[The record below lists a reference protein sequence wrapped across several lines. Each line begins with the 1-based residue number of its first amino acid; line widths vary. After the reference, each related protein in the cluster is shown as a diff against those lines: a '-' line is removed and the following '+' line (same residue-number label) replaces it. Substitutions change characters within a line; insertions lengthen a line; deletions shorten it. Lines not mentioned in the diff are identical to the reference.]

1 MQEDYRAIYKH
12 GFLNLLVL
20 AFSSFCCFLLLAF
33 YYMFMKLTR
42 NFKILVITI
51 LLSIIIYLT
60 IAPRYYC
67 ENFKK
72 GLKDSYDK
80 DVYC

>member
-20 AFSSFCCFLLLAF
+20 VFSSVCCFLLLAF

-51 LLSIIIYLT
+51 LLSIIIFFT